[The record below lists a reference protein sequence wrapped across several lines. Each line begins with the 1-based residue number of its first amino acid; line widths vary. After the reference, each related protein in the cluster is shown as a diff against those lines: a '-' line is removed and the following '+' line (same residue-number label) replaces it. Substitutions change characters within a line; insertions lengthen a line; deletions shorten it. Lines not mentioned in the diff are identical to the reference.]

1 LIKPVGDGFDDVQMT
16 PMNRVKGSTQDSNS
30 LAFSGDGFN
39 LDLSAKL
46 KREVVPMFQRQKDQK
61 IVVGL
66 ATCEPHLQ
74 RGANK

>member
-1 LIKPVGDGFDDVQMT
+1 MNWIKGP
-16 PMNRVKGSTQDSNS
+16 TQDPNA
-30 LAFSGDGFN
+30 LAFGSDGFN